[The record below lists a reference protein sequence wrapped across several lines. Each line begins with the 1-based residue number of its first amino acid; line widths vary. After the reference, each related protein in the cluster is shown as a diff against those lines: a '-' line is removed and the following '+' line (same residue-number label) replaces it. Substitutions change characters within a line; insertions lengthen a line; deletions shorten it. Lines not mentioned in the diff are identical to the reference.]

1 MGKKIVRLTE
11 SDLTRIVKKVIEE
24 NKFNSSNINEYF
36 GGSDETFNHKLEN
49 LNLDAVLDGLNA
61 LRRYR
66 PEDYEKFFGRIIKS
80 RGEYK
85 RDTSGQ
91 SWLNYFK

>member
-1 MGKKIVRLTE
+1 MKKVIRLTE
-11 SDLTRIVKKVIEE
+11 SDLTKLVKKVIEE

-91 SWLNYFK
+91 SWLGYFK